1 MVERTALRP
10 KPMPGRDP
18 GGGAERGGAR
28 LPHPARRR
36 GRRLLTALAC
46 VLAGLVLLLSG
57 IGIGAV
63 GTALIGT
70 GQLARLERQMGFRG
84 SGGDV
89 WTPSSGPA
97 GARAGAPAGVGS
109 GSAAAPGD
117 TRARVPAP
125 VGPELGIE
133 AVDDPE
139 PGARVVGVHVPGP
152 GYSAGLVRGDV
163 ILRFGATR
171 TGSAAGLARAVA
183 RARPGREVTLTV
195 RHRNGTQQRLPATPG
210 ITT

>member
-1 MVERTALRP
+1 MERTALRP

-18 GGGAERGGAR
+18 GGGAERVGAR
-28 LPHPARRR
+28 LPYPARRR
-36 GRRLLTALAC
+36 GRRLLTALAR
-46 VLAGLVLLLSG
+46 VLAGVVLLLSG

-70 GQLARLERQMGFRG
+70 GQLARLERQLGLRG
-84 SGGDV
+84 AGGEA

-109 GSAAAPGD
+109 GSAPAPGD

-125 VGPELGIE
+125 VGPALGIE

-195 RHRNGTQQRLPATPG
+195 RHRNGTRQRLPATPG

>member
-1 MVERTALRP
+1 MERTALRP

-28 LPHPARRR
+28 LPYPARRR
-36 GRRLLTALAC
+36 GRRLLTVLAC

-70 GQLARLERQMGFRG
+70 GQLARLERQLGLRG
-84 SGGDV
+84 AAGDA

-97 GARAGAPAGVGS
+97 GAPAGTPAGT
-109 GSAAAPGD
+109 GPGPAPAPGD
-117 TRARVPAP
+117 ARARVAVP
-125 VGPELGIE
+125 VGPALGIE

-195 RHRNGTQQRLPATPG
+195 RHRNGIQQRLPVTPG